1 MGIFVVVKGIVVEP
15 LFAMEFC
22 VIIVFSALDTSFD
35 DREIEVELLPVLT
48 FRALLEFAF
57 VGKLVVDKEMVVKP
71 TSVFK
76 SWALSGIDTMGI
88 FVDKGSVVE
97 PLFAME
103 FSVMIVISVLDI
115 SVNAEEIVVELLFVL
130 TFWALLEF
138 AFRGKLI
145 VDKDT
150 VVKSLSVFA
159 VIVAS
164 VVDNTFNEL

>member
-22 VIIVFSALDTSFD
+22 IIIVFSALDISFD

-57 VGKLVVDKEMVVKP
+57 VGKLVVDKEMIVKP

-103 FSVMIVISVLDI
+103 FSVMIVLDI
-115 SVNAEEIVVELLFVL
+115 SVNTEEIVVELLSVL

-138 AFRGKLI
+138 TFRGKLI

>member
-57 VGKLVVDKEMVVKP
+57 VGKLVVDKEMIVKP

-103 FSVMIVISVLDI
+103 FSVMIVLDI
-115 SVNAEEIVVELLFVL
+115 SVNTEEIVVELLSVL